1 MRKTQM
7 ALAAVALV
15 ASSAALAEVTVSGRI
30 DAGVQSGSSAAFSRQ
45 LTGGLLAPN
54 FLNFAGS
61 EDLGG
66 GTKALWTYSTTFS
79 STGYGGITNL
89 QSYVGLS
96 GDFGTLKVGQQ
107 LDALG
112 LGVLGFDVTSGGN
125 MGSTATMMFM
135 HGSSGIFHE
144 NTIGYSAPTIGGV
157 NISGSYVV
165 NNGAGA
171 RSTTAL
177 KQGDYSLFGSADVGM
192 AKLGVGYS
200 ELNQNKSWVVAA
212 GSDLGFANVN
222 ILYMDSTRAAGIAN
236 AKGSTTGVNAKVPLV
251 GALAATGGYYS
262 TNGSAING
270 SNTSIGLLYSLS
282 KQTTV
287 FGNYEKAT
295 GKTLLGFGASG
306 TGQGTSGEIYTVGI
320 AHSF

>member
-30 DAGVQSGSSAAFSRQ
+30 DAGFQSANSAAITQQ

-54 FLNFAGS
+54 FLTFSGS
-61 EDLGG
+61 EDLDG
-66 GTKALWTYSTTFS
+66 GTKAIWTYSTTFS
-79 STGYGGITNL
+79 STGYGGVTNL

-96 GDFGTLKVGQQ
+96 GDFGTLKLGQQ

-112 LGVLGFDVTSGGN
+112 LGILGFDVTSGGN

-135 HGSSGIFHE
+135 HGASGIFHE
-144 NTIGYSAPTIGGV
+144 NIIGYTAPSIAGV

-177 KQGDYSLFGSADVGM
+177 KEGDYSVFGSAAAGPV
-192 AKLGVGYS
+192 KLGAGYA
-200 ELNQNKSWVVAA
+200 ELNKNKSAFVGA
-212 GSDLGFANVN
+212 GSDLGFATVNVMY
-222 ILYMDSTRAAGIAN
+222 LDSNNAAGVTG
-236 AKGSTTGVNAKVPLV
+236 AKAGTTGINAKVPLT
-251 GALAATGGYYS
+251 GPLAATAGYYS
-262 TNGSAING
+262 TSGSAIDG
-270 SNTSIGLLYSLS
+270 TNTSIGLLYSMS
-282 KQTTV
+282 KGTTL
-287 FGNYEKAT
+287 FGNWERAT
-295 GKTLLGFGASG
+295 GKTRLGYGAAG
-306 TGQGTSGEIYTVGI
+306 AGQGTTGEIISVGV